1 MPRRIGSHSHG
12 EFSIDVPA
20 LRSSGAYR
28 HDGLIARFGP
38 DAACPTFSWRW
49 SHANA
54 DGTSQNHGRAVADLA
69 DHEVR
74 RQATVR
80 NPDGLVVEYFEA
92 AR

>member
-1 MPRRIGSHSHG
+1 MG
-12 EFSIDVPA
+12 
-20 LRSSGAYR
+20 
-28 HDGLIARFGP
+28 ARF
-38 DAACPTFSWRW
+38 
-49 SHANA
+49 
-54 DGTSQNHGRAVADLA
+54 ADLA